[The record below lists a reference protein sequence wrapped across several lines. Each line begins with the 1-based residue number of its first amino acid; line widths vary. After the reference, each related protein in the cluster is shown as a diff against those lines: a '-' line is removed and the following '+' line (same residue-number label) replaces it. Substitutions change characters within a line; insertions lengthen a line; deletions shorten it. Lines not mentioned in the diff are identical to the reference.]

1 MTAAFNGIDIVIY
14 IPSITYLV
22 KDRIDEFENS
32 LTAMFKAD
40 VHNLVDVSFISAKI
54 ALKPSPM

>member
-32 LTAMFKAD
+32 LAAMFKAD
-40 VHNLVDVSFISAKI
+40 VHNLVDFNFIHKFARI
-54 ALKPSPM
+54 PPLL

>member
-40 VHNLVDVSFISAKI
+40 VHNLVDVSFIHKFARI
-54 ALKPSPM
+54 PPLL